1 MPLHR
6 GGRRG
11 SFSLMLAVFYLAVR
25 LHRGFAPVYPMAH
38 QLREILGAGKVA
50 GLSLAPVWEGE

>member
-1 MPLHR
+1 
-6 GGRRG
+6 
-11 SFSLMLAVFYLAVR
+11 MLAVFYLAVR